1 LSAVRWRRI
10 AVSEGLDAL
19 TDCSRIMSVT
29 PESPRGDKATG
40 RAVMIGAAT
49 ALAVVGVALIVA
61 GIPAMGIV
69 LLVLAPLLVVFFS

>member
-1 LSAVRWRRI
+1 
-10 AVSEGLDAL
+10 
-19 TDCSRIMSVT
+19 
-29 PESPRGDKATG
+29 
-40 RAVMIGAAT
+40 MIGAAT